1 VRGAKGR
8 AAITVRGG
16 SRARAVAAPVGPAAL
31 PRAPPPLEP
40 HVGPPAQIC
49 PLMAQAIICGAA
61 RCCVSRGQ
69 GPSYKRQESR
79 RCLER
84 GRRGRLVISVN
95 PLSAFDTLSV
105 YAPRFLCLELGA
117 EGGRTLALRPRPG
130 SCGPE
135 P

>member
-1 VRGAKGR
+1 MRGAKGR
-8 AAITVRGG
+8 AGITVRSG
-16 SRARAVAAPVGPAAL
+16 SPARVLAAPVGPAAL

-61 RCCVSRGQ
+61 WCCVSRGQ
-69 GPSYKRQESR
+69 GPNYKRQESR

-105 YAPRFLCLELGA
+105 YAPSFLCLELGA
-117 EGGRTLALRPRPG
+117 EGGRTLALRAVTWVLRA
-130 SCGPE
+130 
-135 P
+135 